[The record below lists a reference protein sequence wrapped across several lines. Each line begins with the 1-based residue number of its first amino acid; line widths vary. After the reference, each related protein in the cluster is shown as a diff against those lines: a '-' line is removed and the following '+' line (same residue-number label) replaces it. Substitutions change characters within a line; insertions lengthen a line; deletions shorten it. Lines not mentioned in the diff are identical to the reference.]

1 MTNFFVTLTLNCDLE
16 CLYCDGE
23 CCDCFDDFDDG
34 IAVDYDVPEEISYKP
49 EILRDFIAKDPE
61 AVVIFYGGEP
71 LLRMDRMLEYMDL
84 LPAKH
89 FMLHTNATHLG
100 EVPAAY
106 LRRLHTISVSIDGDR
121 ELTDYYRGEGV
132 YDTIIRNVKAA
143 RAAGYT
149 GEIIA
154 RMTVQEETD
163 IYKQVLHLLDNPDF
177 CFDSVHWQLNALFW
191 RNDYLRRDFAGWTEK
206 EYNPGVRKL
215 IGKWLDVM
223 RTEGRVLRIYPF
235 IGLMNSLLRNET
247 THLRCGAGWAEY
259 SIQTDGNISPCP
271 VMVAMPDYY
280 TGNITRNSP
289 DDLKVI
295 HVSGLC
301 KDCDIL
307 GICGGRCLYAN
318 ATMKWG
324 EKGFREVCATIRFL
338 IGSLKEVQPEIEKM
352 IADGKIKA
360 SGFDQEI
367 GYNSCEIIP

>member
-1 MTNFFVTLTLNCDLE
+1 MTNFFVTLTMACDLE
-16 CLYCDGE
+16 CRYCAGE

-34 IAVDYDVPEEISYKP
+34 IAVDYDVPEEINYRP
-49 EILRDFIAKDPE
+49 EALRDFIAKDPD
-61 AVVIFYGGEP
+61 ATVIFYGGEP
-71 LLRMDRMLEYMDL
+71 LLRLDKMIEYMDI

-100 EVPAAY
+100 DVPAPY

-121 ELTDYYRGEGV
+121 ALTDYYRGDGV
-132 YDTIIRNVKAA
+132 YDLITKNAKKA
-143 RAAGYT
+143 RDAGFT

-163 IYKQVLHLLDNPDF
+163 IYDQVLHLLDNPDF
-177 CFDSVHWQLNALFW
+177 SFDSVHWQLNALFW
-191 RNDYLRRDFAGWTEK
+191 RNDYERRQFARWTEE
-206 EYNPGVRKL
+206 EYNPGVGKL
-215 IGKWLDVM
+215 INKWLDVM
-223 RTEGRVLRIYPF
+223 KTQGKVLKIYPF
-235 IGLMNSLLRNET
+235 LGLMNSFLNNET

-259 SIQTDGNISPCP
+259 SVQTDGNISPCP
-271 VMVAMPDYY
+271 VMAGMSGFYN
-280 TGNITRNSP
+280 GNIF
-289 DDLKVI
+289 DDRPGALKVI

-338 IGSLKEVQPEIEKM
+338 INALQKIRPEIEQL
-352 IADGKIKA
+352 IAEGKIRKED
-360 SGFDQEI
+360 FEEQI
-367 GYNSCEIIP
+367 KYNSCEIIP